1 VFADA
6 ARQVFKLIRRQV
18 QKEHND
24 HSNNSEKEEKMY
36 IWRMQCASIWSGKDD
51 DGNCGAPHP
60 LCQIYKAGKIRKMP
74 PVLNINGFFA
84 EQ

>member
-1 VFADA
+1 
-6 ARQVFKLIRRQV
+6 
-18 QKEHND
+18 
-24 HSNNSEKEEKMY
+24 
-36 IWRMQCASIWSGKDD
+36 MQCASIWLGKAD

-74 PVLNINGFFA
+74 PVLNINGFLA